1 MYIYIYMC
9 VCCLLQICITPTSED
24 SSVAAGVAT
33 VATWWEDCFGEY
45 INDTGDF
52 MTTQKHSEPFMTLL
66 YPSCP

>member
-1 MYIYIYMC
+1 MNIYMC
-9 VCCLLQICITPTSED
+9 VFVSDLQHALTSED